1 MADVERLSLVVD
13 EEDLLELA
21 IEERHLL
28 PCLSILRPIFE
39 AALVLKEGEE
49 EEASFEFSSS
59 TISSKTDF
67 MSNFYLKIR
76 IFGLDDSKAKRP
88 PYVINNKLIFDMCV
102 ICRHFPL
109 L

>member
-21 IEERHLL
+21 IEEGHLL
-28 PCLSILRPIFE
+28 PCLSILRPIFK

>member
-21 IEERHLL
+21 IEEGHLL

-49 EEASFEFSSS
+49 EASFEFSSS
-59 TISSKTDF
+59 ASSLKTDL
-67 MSNFYLKIR
+67 MLNFIT
-76 IFGLDDSKAKRP
+76 FT
-88 PYVINNKLIFDMCV
+88 
-102 ICRHFPL
+102 PL

>member
-21 IEERHLL
+21 IEEGHLL

-39 AALVLKEGEE
+39 AALVLKEG

-67 MSNFYLKIR
+67 MSNFYLK
-76 IFGLDDSKAKRP
+76 
-88 PYVINNKLIFDMCV
+88 YVFSASMTQKSRGPHM
-102 ICRHFPL
+102 
-109 L
+109 